1 MKIRLIASVF
11 FSAALFLTSCKDSD
25 TFTISG
31 TVKNPG
37 KTGKVFLLATD
48 SVGVMKVDSAAL
60 DGSGGFKFKY
70 NAPYANLFKL
80 SINDDIY
87 DFVAQNGESFKF
99 STDLNDA
106 THAYDISGSDASVQ
120 IKEFNRISNYY
131 GSKNS
136 KLTDQFRAETDGFDQ
151 EKKDAVV
158 KKYMPEFLK
167 NLDDNSHEVLK
178 FVDKNKHSLA
188 GFYAAT
194 SLDPI
199 KYEQELVAYA
209 DTIKGDFKDNPAV
222 RSFIRQMD
230 AVKPVSVGHKAPEF
244 TMTSIDGKQV
254 KLSDYKGKYVM
265 LDFWASWC
273 APCRRENP
281 NVVKQYAKFH
291 PKGFNI
297 LGISLDEEKSA
308 WQGAI
313 KADNLSWMHVS
324 EMQRFEGP
332 TERLYQVSAIPSNYI
347 IDPNGNIAAKNITGA
362 DLEAFLNKTFN

>member
-1 MKIRLIASVF
+1 MKIRLFASVF
-11 FSAALFLTSCKDSD
+11 FSAALFLASCKDGD
-25 TFTISG
+25 TFTVSG

-37 KTGKVFLLATD
+37 KTGKVYLLAADSAGVIPVD
-48 SVGVMKVDSAAL
+48 SVML
-60 DGSGGFKFKY
+60 DGGNFKFKHST
-70 NAPYANLFKL
+70 PFANLFKL
-80 SINDDIY
+80 SINGNIFDI
-87 DFVAQNGESFKF
+87 VAKNGENITLT
-99 STDLNDA
+99 TDLNDPA
-106 THAYDISGSDASVQ
+106 HVYDVTGSETSEQ

-131 GSKNS
+131 GDKNS
-136 KLTDQFRAETDGFDQ
+136 KLTDEYRAKSDSIGHESDSLL
-151 EKKDAVV
+151 KI
-158 KKYMPEFLK
+158 YMPVFQK
-167 NLDDNSHEVLK
+167 NIDDNSQEVLK
-178 FVDKNKHSLA
+178 FVEKNKHSLA

-194 SLDPI
+194 SLDQF
-199 KYEQELVAYA
+199 KYEQQLVAFA
-209 DTIKGDFKDNPAV
+209 DAIKGEFKDNPSV
-222 RSFIRQMD
+222 RAFIRQMD

-297 LGISLDEEKSA
+297 LGISLDEQKSA

-313 KADNLSWMHVS
+313 KSDNLSWTHVS